1 MDDKLYDE
9 LFSLIASKF
18 SQTHQESLFDFLNSL
33 FLFNPEFKKISLDDL
48 FEVLKELG
56 EPPYEGN

>member
-18 SQTHQESLFDFLNSL
+18 SQTHQESLVDFLNSL